1 MSPTSYRAAPPRDIM
16 NVHLVNKNFLYG
28 LTGTVN
34 KNFQKFFITGYFFLF
49 FNKYKEIQRDKSAV
63 PNGSTDSSKVNAA
76 V

>member
-16 NVHLVNKNFLYG
+16 NVHLVNKNLLYG

-34 KNFQKFFITGYFFLF
+34 KNFFITGYFFLF

-63 PNGSTDSSKVNAA
+63 SNGSTDSSKVNAA